1 ELQRLPIEILAV
13 EAKLQSDLA
22 TGFQPRA
29 VSTPPEQ
36 AAIALSEQWELFISN
51 PTADSAAEL
60 QQQAAAANQDALE
73 LEALRFRLASL
84 LPAGVVEPLLL
95 EQLRGLEVRLRSP
108 QSRGGHLGPPSSS
121 R

>member
-1 ELQRLPIEILAV
+1 MPSHHDRTQGQPNAPALSPRL
-13 EAKLQSDLA
+13 AK
-22 TGFQPRA
+22 GER
-29 VSTPPEQ
+29 
-36 AAIALSEQWELFISN
+36 AAIALSEQWERFIGN

-73 LEALRFRLASL
+73 LEALRFRLALL
-84 LPAGVVEPLLL
+84 LPAGAVEPLLL
-95 EQLRGLEVRLRSP
+95 EQLRALELRLRSP